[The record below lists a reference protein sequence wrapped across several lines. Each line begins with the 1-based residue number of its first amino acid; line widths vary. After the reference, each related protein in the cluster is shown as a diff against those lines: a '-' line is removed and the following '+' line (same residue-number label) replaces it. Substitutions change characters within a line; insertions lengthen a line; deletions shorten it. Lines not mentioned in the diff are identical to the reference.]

1 VYQTTA
7 LYQLQITDSKLDSIR
22 KRLKEIDRLLSENEV
37 LQAAVQARDS
47 AEATLRNWK
56 TRQKDLEL
64 ERQQLKEEAKA
75 SEERL
80 YSGRIHNPRELGD
93 LQNKLAELNRR
104 VEDLEDPAIEAMLE
118 IEEAA
123 ESVNTTQADLD
134 RVTGEFADQFAEL
147 TVEREQ
153 LLSQHDQKMSEA
165 EQKRVPIE
173 APNLRLY
180 DSLRKRPGGIAV
192 ATLNANAECSVC
204 GVQVTSSLNQQVR
217 RGQVIPCPTCGRILY
232 RA

>member
-1 VYQTTA
+1 MYQTTA
-7 LYQLQITDSKLDSIR
+7 LYQLQTTDSKLDSIR
-22 KRLKEIDRLLSENEV
+22 KRLKEIDGLLSENEV
-37 LQAAVQARDS
+37 LQAAVQARDN
-47 AEATLRNWK
+47 AEETLRNWK
-56 TRQKDLEL
+56 TRQKDLDF
-64 ERQQLKEEAKA
+64 ERQQLKEEAKT

-104 VEDLEDPAIEAMLE
+104 IEDLEDPVIEAMLE
-118 IEEAA
+118 IEEAT
-123 ESVNTTQADLD
+123 ESVSTTQADLD
-134 RVTGEFADQFAEL
+134 RITEEFADQFAEL
-147 TVEREQ
+147 TTEREQ
-153 LLSQHDQKMSEA
+153 LLSQHDKKMSEA
-165 EQKRVPIE
+165 EQQRVLIE

-217 RGQVIPCPTCGRILY
+217 RGEVTPCPTCGRILY